1 MPKPPRPSEPASHRR
16 LLAEIPRDPG
26 TTPQPRTPEEPKDE
40 PTSPPALPT
49 IVVTSPASPLSPAG
63 HRKRRTPDSESDT
76 DTGARGKMPS
86 KKHSSSEKGHSS
98 KSKSKND
105 DWTDVTEPDQRRRI
119 QNRIA
124 QRKFREKAKEQK
136 ERAER
141 ESRNQEHAG
150 SSYRIPDPSELEA
163 EDADLPGLPW
173 GGINVRHVVARGREN
188 HESRRGS
195 ARDDYSQD
203 DAHYHHS
210 QYGSGRGGHDYQQY
224 THQTP
229 SYGSRGS
236 SGGDDRYYDDPLS
249 STSYYYCDPNTADT
263 SQQ

>member
-1 MPKPPRPSEPASHRR
+1 
-16 LLAEIPRDPG
+16 
-26 TTPQPRTPEEPKDE
+26 
-40 PTSPPALPT
+40 
-49 IVVTSPASPLSPAG
+49 
-63 HRKRRTPDSESDT
+63 
-76 DTGARGKMPS
+76 MPS

-98 KSKSKND
+98 KSKSKDD
-105 DWTDVTEPDQRRRI
+105 DWTEVTEPDQRRRI

-150 SSYRIPDPSELEA
+150 SSYRIPDPSELE
-163 EDADLPGLPW
+163 EEEADLPGLPW

-188 HESRRGS
+188 QESRRGS
-195 ARDDYSQD
+195 ARDDYAQD

-210 QYGSGRGGHDYQQY
+210 QYDNGRGGHYYQQH

-229 SYGSRGS
+229 SYGSRDS

-249 STSYYYCDPNTADT
+249 SSSSYYYHFDPNTADT